1 MGTVES
7 MTSTPTVALLGTGTM
22 GAPMARNLA
31 QAGIPVRVWNRT
43 REKAES
49 LSDVAT
55 VSEMVAEAVED
66 ADVVITVLWDADT
79 VAETMEQ
86 AKGHLAAGAIWLQQ
100 STVGVEASDRLRDL
114 AADLG
119 VSYVDAPVLGTKK
132 PAEDGALVV
141 LASGPE
147 EARDRARPVFDA
159 IGSRTIA
166 VGEAGAGT
174 RLKLVVNSWIVDM
187 LGALAE
193 TITLAQGLDISPEL
207 FFDAIGG
214 GAMDAPYA
222 HMKGGMM
229 LKEEFP
235 PSFPLDLALKD
246 ARLVVDAARDSG
258 ADPEL
263 AQAVVRLF
271 ERASELGHGDED
283 MAAIYYAAAD
293 KS

>member
-1 MGTVES
+1 
-7 MTSTPTVALLGTGTM
+7 MTADQKSVAVLGTGIM
-22 GAPMARNLA
+22 GAPMAKNIA
-31 QAGIPVRVWNRT
+31 AAGFDTRVWNRT
-43 REKAES
+43 REKAEG
-49 LSDVAT
+49 LGAPVADSPADA
-55 VSEMVAEAVED
+55 VSGADIVVTMLADGSAVESVMTEGGALEAMRDD
-66 ADVVITVLWDADT
+66 ALWI
-79 VAETMEQ
+79 Q
-86 AKGHLAAGAIWLQQ
+86 S
-100 STVGVEASDRLRDL
+100 STVGIAATEHLMQL
-114 AADLG
+114 ADERG
-119 VSYVDAPVLGTKK
+119 VTFVDAPVLGTKK

-141 LASGPE
+141 LASGPD
-147 EARDRARPVFDA
+147 EARDRAHAVFDA
-159 IGSRTIA
+159 IGGRTIA

-207 FFDAIGG
+207 FFEAIGG

-246 ARLVVDAARDSG
+246 ARLVVDAARDNG

-271 ERASELGHGDED
+271 EKASELGHGDED

-293 KS
+293 KR

>member
-1 MGTVES
+1 VTADQKS
-7 MTSTPTVALLGTGTM
+7 VAVLGTGIM
-22 GAPMARNLA
+22 GAPMAKNIA
-31 QAGIPVRVWNRT
+31 AAGFDTRVWNRT
-43 REKAES
+43 RDKAEG
-49 LSDVAT
+49 LGAPV
-55 VSEMVAEAVED
+55 
-66 ADVVITVLWDADT
+66 ADT
-79 VAETMEQ
+79 PADAVSGADIVVTM
-86 AKGHLAAGAIWLQQ
+86 LADGSAVDSVMTDGGALEAMRDDALWIQS
-100 STVGVEASDRLRDL
+100 STVGIAATERLMQL
-114 AADLG
+114 ADERG
-119 VSYVDAPVLGTKK
+119 VTFVDAPVLGTKK

-141 LASGPE
+141 LASGPDD
-147 EARDRARPVFDA
+147 ARDRAQPVFDA
-159 IGSRTIA
+159 IGGRTIA

-193 TITLAQGLDISPEL
+193 TISLAQGLDISPEL
-207 FFDAIGG
+207 FFEAIGG

-246 ARLVVDAARDSG
+246 ARLVVDAARHNG
-258 ADPEL
+258 ADPEV
-263 AQAVVRLF
+263 AQAVVRLL

-283 MAAIYYAAAD
+283 MAAIYYAAAN